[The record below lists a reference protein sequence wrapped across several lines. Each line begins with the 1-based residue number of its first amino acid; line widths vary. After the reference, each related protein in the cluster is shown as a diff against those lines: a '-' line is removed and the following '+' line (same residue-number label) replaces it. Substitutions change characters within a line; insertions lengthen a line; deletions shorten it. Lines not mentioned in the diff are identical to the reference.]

1 MMQVILRGLT
11 EDACEISVTEIL
23 APFCHVTR
31 VHMVREGDPD
41 RPWAVIHVTGSY
53 ERIWRVCKQLTGLAH
68 RGRRLHFY
76 IPLHQSDIYHEF
88 A

>member
-11 EDACEISVTEIL
+11 EDASELSITEIL
-23 APFCHVTR
+23 TPFCQVTR
-31 VHMVREGDPD
+31 VHMVREGDTD
-41 RPWAVIHVTGSY
+41 RPWAVVHVTGSY
-53 ERIWRVCKQLTGLAH
+53 ERIWSVCKQLTGISH